1 MSIRGEIAQVV
12 SSGTSNCISS
22 ERDSRRRRQWI
33 LVRGLPAASVF
44 VLVVWQIAA
53 LADDGVI
60 MVHHPTGAVILACI
74 RGCLYACFLSIPV
87 GAFLLHDPPLEQ
99 DRRTFVRAAG
109 IVATFLFI
117 ALGLF
122 APSGPLLLSVSAKM
136 EMAVLVI
143 TVAAVAFATFAM
155 WSLGMNFSYWPEA
168 GQLVVRGPYRF
179 VRHPVYLAEIVMS
192 SAVVVSSMRL
202 TLVIGEFVVV
212 ILQLVRIRAEE
223 QLLANTFPV
232 FRAFKA
238 MTPYRLIPGL
248 W

>member
-1 MSIRGEIAQVV
+1 M
-12 SSGTSNCISS
+12 
-22 ERDSRRRRQWI
+22 
-33 LVRGLPAASVF
+33 RGLPAASVF

-168 GQLVVRGPYRF
+168 RQLVVRGPYRF